1 MKNLH
6 FLIIFLIGIT
16 TFGQEYQ
23 SQIIDSKTKEPLAY
37 ATVKFGKNQG
47 VISNDEG
54 VFRFIIQKSPSST
67 DSLTVSYMGYTS
79 KSFALSNSL
88 PETIELAENTITL
101 DQVFL
106 TDNPLSAEE
115 VIEKV
120 KERLDENYNKEFT
133 SRKFF
138 IRKSDLNNLDHIDFD
153 IKKSSIDELNQQL
166 FNELSAK
173 IPKQSNYYR
182 EMAGTAFGNYSK
194 LKIDIGK
201 GAELYDKNKDLT
213 ADGIVKKLQYI
224 FKENVKSSSYLKI
237 KSGIVG
243 TKVDV
248 DELEED
254 FNEELEEKLDT
265 TPPKPNDNF
274 YNSVRGNISKLY
286 NALFLNEEAQFDVL
300 EKNGRYS
307 FTKKGFSSI
316 DDNPVYVINFEPKGG
331 KDYSGTM
338 YVDVQDFG
346 IVRLDFKNVKRLSNF
361 NLFGIVYRRIR
372 YEGKM
377 LFSKD
382 ESGKYNPKYL
392 ELVEGSYFK
401 VDRPLKVIEKN
412 KKVTGR
418 RKQNE
423 LSMDLM
429 VDGRQTTKYEF
440 VVFDQNNITSSEYEN
455 LNPEK
460 IFMPTYMPAYDPN
473 FWDGFTIME
482 PNKAIQN
489 FRVEE

>member
-1 MKNLH
+1 MKKLY
-6 FLIIFLIGIT
+6 LIFFYFISIAT
-16 TFGQEYQ
+16 YSQEYH
-23 SQIIDSKTKEPLAY
+23 SQVIDSKTKEPLAY
-37 ATVKFGKNQG
+37 ATIKFGKNQG
-47 VISNDEG
+47 VITNEEG
-54 VFRFIIQKSPSST
+54 VFGFVLKKTPQAT
-67 DSLTVSYMGYTS
+67 DSLTVSYMGYNS
-79 KSFALSNSL
+79 KSYALADPL
-88 PETIELAENTITL
+88 PNTLELIENTINL
-101 DQVFL
+101 EQVFL
-106 TDNPLSAEE
+106 TDNPLTAEE

-120 KERLDENYNKEFT
+120 KERLDKNYNKDFT

-138 IRKSDLNNLDHIDFD
+138 IRKSELNNLDNIDFD
-153 IKKSSIDELNQQL
+153 IKESTITELNQQL
-166 FNELSAK
+166 FNELGAK

-182 EMAGTAFGNYSK
+182 EMAGTAYGNYSK
-194 LKIDIGK
+194 LKLDIGK

-213 ADGIVKKLQYI
+213 ADGVLEKLQQI

-237 KSGIVG
+237 KSGIIG

-274 YNSVRGNISKLY
+274 YNSVKGQISKLY
-286 NALFLNEEAQFDVL
+286 NALFLNEDAQFDVL
-300 EKNGRYS
+300 EKDNRYR
-307 FTKKGFSSI
+307 FTKTGFSTI
-316 DDNPVYVINFEPKGG
+316 NDNPVYIINFEPKGS

-338 YVDVQDFG
+338 YIDVQDFG

-382 ESGKYNPKYL
+382 ENGKYNPKYL

-412 KKVTGR
+412 KKVSGP

-423 LSMDLM
+423 LSMDLLI
-429 VDGRQTTKYEF
+429 DGRQTSKYEL
-440 VVFDQNNITSSEYEN
+440 VVFDQETISSSEYEGIT
-455 LNPEK
+455 PEK

-473 FWDGFTIME
+473 FWNGFTIME
-482 PNKAIQN
+482 PNKAIQG
-489 FRVEE
+489 FKVEE